1 VPQAPARRDTSRSS
15 DVAKLVTLHHRRRG
29 WAWVA
34 IGGVSGL
41 LVYTGIDV
49 NLFEN
54 LTGTAEILSLIP
66 VFALLALVLAGLVVV
81 IVDTSCIRRADA
93 AVRVNAKASI
103 SHHPLYAH
111 AHRYPPRHHGSWLFA
126 ILLLVAMTG
135 ITVFILPAEVN
146 AWGYVVGAEH
156 QDTFN
161 PASYSQACSSGV
173 GHRIG
178 CHMVTEGYLSRSGA
192 DATWGSQ
199 VPLGQPFSVRDPL
212 WDWGSGRTLTNGDG
226 AAVPTIIGGL
236 FFDGVTLLLLYVLVV
251 VVRHTSSKPSP
262 RAPLPAGADP
272 GGVRPAH
279 HPGRGHHGSG
289 VRHPARR
296 GQRRR

>member
-1 VPQAPARRDTSRSS
+1 
-15 DVAKLVTLHHRRRG
+15 VAV
-29 WAWVA
+29 
-34 IGGVSGL
+34 GGVIGL
-41 LVYTGIDV
+41 VVYAGIDV
-49 NLFEN
+49 NLFAN
-54 LTGTAEILSLIP
+54 HTGTAEILGVIA
-66 VFALLALVLAGLVVV
+66 VFVLLALVLAGLVVV
-81 IVDTSCIRRADA
+81 IVDTSRIRRADA
-93 AVRVNAKASI
+93 AVQARAKASV

-111 AHRYPPRHHGSWLFA
+111 AHRYPPRHHGSWVFA

-178 CHMVTEGYLSRSGA
+178 CRTVTEGYLSISGA
-192 DATWGSQ
+192 DATWGNQ

-236 FFDGVTLLLLYVLVV
+236 FFDGVTLLLLYILVV
-251 VVRHTSSKPSP
+251 VVRHTPSKPSRRVP
-262 RAPLPAGADP
+262 VPAGPDP
-272 GGVRPAH
+272 GGIRPVH
-279 HPGRGHHGSG
+279 HPDRGHHGSG
-289 VRHPARR
+289 VRRPARR

>member
-1 VPQAPARRDTSRSS
+1 VPQARVRRDTSRSS

-34 IGGVSGL
+34 IGGVTGL
-41 LVYTGIDV
+41 VVYAGIDV
-49 NLFEN
+49 NLFAN
-54 LTGTAEILSLIP
+54 HTGTAETLSVIP
-66 VFALLALVLAGLVVV
+66 VFVLLALILAGLVVV
-81 IVDTSCIRRADA
+81 IVDTSRIRRADA
-93 AVRVNAKASI
+93 AVRARAKASV

-111 AHRYPPRHHGSWLFA
+111 AHRYPPRHHGSWVFA

-146 AWGYVVGAEH
+146 AWGYVIGAEH

-178 CHMVTEGYLSRSGA
+178 CRTVTEGYLSRSGA

-236 FFDGVTLLLLYVLVV
+236 FFDGVTLLLLYILVV
-251 VVRHTSSKPSP
+251 VVRHRSARPSP
-262 RAPLPAGADP
+262 RVPVPAGADP

-279 HPGRGHHGSG
+279 HPDRGHHGSG